1 MKRKIAILT
10 DSSSSIYNIKHKFD
24 NVFMINLPCFLG
36 EAVYSDFEK
45 NGNDAFYKAISSS
58 PFIPKTSQPSIG
70 ESLEAYNKIKSLGYT
85 DILVLP
91 ISKEL
96 SGTYQNA
103 YLAKSMVDD
112 INIII
117 VDTLTTV
124 SILAGMVLEA
134 AKMVKEDKTIDEVLE
149 RIEEMKDKW
158 GYYLTV
164 DNLTALIKNG
174 RLSNAKGF
182 VANLLKIKPVIKFSK
197 EGKLVALQ
205 NVRTYKRALGEVV
218 NKVVEEVN
226 QDTGVIHLSY
236 TNNTADMELVK
247 SLLLEKLPNIKIEV
261 YTLPATVVAH
271 VGLAAIGIGYINY

>member
-58 PFIPKTSQPSIG
+58 PFVPKTSQPSIG

>member
-10 DSSSSIYNIKHKFD
+10 DSSSSIYNIKHNYE

-36 EAVYSDFEK
+36 DAVYTDFET
-45 NGNDAFYKAISSS
+45 NGNEAFYKAIKES
-58 PFIPKTSQPSIG
+58 PEVPKTSQPSIG
-70 ESLEAYNKIKSLGYT
+70 ESLEAYKKIKNLGYT

-103 YLAKSMVDD
+103 YLAKSMIDD
-112 INIII
+112 INIVI

-124 SILAGMVLEA
+124 SVLSGMVLET
-134 AKMVKEDKTIDEVLE
+134 AKMIKEDKSIDQVLE
-149 RIEEMKDKW
+149 RIEEMKGQW
-158 GYYLTV
+158 GYYVTV

-182 VANLLKIKPVIKFSK
+182 VANLLKIKPVIKFSRD
-197 EGKLVALQ
+197 GKLTALQ
-205 NVRTYKRALGEVV
+205 NVRTYNRALKEVV
-218 NKVVEEVN
+218 NKVVNEVSTE
-226 QDTGVIHLSY
+226 TGVIHLSY

-247 SLLLEKLPNIKIEV
+247 ALILERLPNIKIEV

-271 VGLAAIGIGYINY
+271 VGLAAIGVGYINY